1 MNNGTIV
8 CLTTVTKTDSDY
20 SNVVAMVQR
29 TLTTTKI
36 IALAW
41 QAPTPDVNPFTFK
54 KKLINISKQ
63 KVAKTYKEA
72 KECLGFKK

>member
-1 MNNGTIV
+1 
-8 CLTTVTKTDSDY
+8 
-20 SNVVAMVQR
+20 MVQR

-36 IALAW
+36 TALAW

-54 KKLINISKQ
+54 KKLVNISKQ